1 LHIALCDSP
10 KKVRSGRHQQWRIA
24 PVHRVEVKPD
34 RDHLFNYR
42 EWRLHVHHA
51 GLVGPAVE
59 ARRRYSFANGYGPIL
74 VPPKSPIPGRFLVEE
89 DRPDRSCLGPE
100 DRLSRHAEGAFN
112 EPCSERWIAEDPNSC
127 ASCKTIQ
134 KPFNEADLAWVK
146 ESGHQLESVTLKLE
160 LHGRQ
165 RA

>member
-1 LHIALCDSP
+1 MSEQKDLVSQLVLFLHL
-10 KKVRSGRHQQWRIA
+10 
-24 PVHRVEVKPD
+24 
-34 RDHLFNYR
+34 
-42 EWRLHVHHA
+42 
-51 GLVGPAVE
+51 
-59 ARRRYSFANGYGPIL
+59 RRYE
-74 VPPKSPIPGRFLVEE
+74 PG
-89 DRPDRSCLGPE
+89 
-100 DRLSRHAEGAFN
+100 
-112 EPCSERWIAEDPNSC
+112 ERWIAEDPNSC